1 MKQVESRPSSPRVRC
16 PPSRKTAAPEEAK
29 GEAGKSRWKETMGE
43 AVPRGVEY
51 RGMSCPGHGGG
62 AFSHS
67 QEDYGHLVDSDT

>member
-1 MKQVESRPSSPRVRC
+1 
-16 PPSRKTAAPEEAK
+16 
-29 GEAGKSRWKETMGE
+29 MGE